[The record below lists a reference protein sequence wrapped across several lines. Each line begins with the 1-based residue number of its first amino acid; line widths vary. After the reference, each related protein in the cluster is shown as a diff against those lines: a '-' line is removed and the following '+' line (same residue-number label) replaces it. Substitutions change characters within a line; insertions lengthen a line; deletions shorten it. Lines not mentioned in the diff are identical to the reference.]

1 MSIDTDSSPPSRS
14 LHEDELV
21 NWHPHHDDLET
32 DVVHPPLARV
42 GRWAHGHRKFV
53 VIAWAFLAIGLGV
66 FAPKLEHALSGAM
79 WEVNGSESLAA
90 RDVIDQQFGGLSSQS
105 AVVVIQSQS
114 TPIEDPAY
122 QQVIA
127 DVNALILTEPGFGQ
141 PMPAQ
146 PGMDGKTVMIQAGA
160 QVDPTE
166 AVRAAERLG
175 NEIND
180 LSTEVAGDQISV
192 ALTGSPAFW
201 DDFNAV
207 NREGMMKA
215 EILTWPVTAVILVI
229 AFGTLAAAGL
239 PLLLTAAGLLASM
252 GVLYGITQVTDL
264 SIWTLNFAM
273 MFALALG
280 IDYALFIVTRYR
292 AALHAHPEDPPHA
305 VGLTMDTAGKAV
317 LFSGLTVLISLSAI
331 LLVPIPAFRSM
342 AAGMM
347 LSVSFVLL
355 AALTLLPALLG
366 PAIDKFALP
375 WHSKGDHHSE
385 FFARLADRIQ
395 ARKVLVAIGAV
406 TILVALALPL
416 LGLKTGMPG
425 ITVLPEDQQA
435 RQGYDMIADGFGPGG
450 PGPIQVIVPAGADAQ
465 AVADQVTATE
475 GIVMAFP
482 PQPGMEGASIIQ
494 AVGAYDPSST
504 EALALIPTLR
514 TELPD
519 GVLVG
524 GPVAENFD
532 LDQTLSE
539 KAPLVIG
546 VVLILG
552 FLLLMV
558 ALQAVIV
565 AFVGVIFN
573 LLSVGAAF
581 GVGALVFQHG
591 MGASLLG
598 FESQGYLTSW
608 APLFFFALVF
618 AISMD
623 YTVFLLASTRE
634 HFERSGDA
642 NEAVRGSL
650 GHSGRPIVA
659 AAGVMIAVFYTF
671 AIAGTLPMKEMG
683 LILGTAVLLDAFLI
697 RLVLVPAALF
707 IIGNRAW
714 WLPRWIDRILPNV
727 KFAH

>member
-1 MSIDTDSSPPSRS
+1 MTTDTEAVRPDLSLDEDGAIHPP
-14 LHEDELV
+14 
-21 NWHPHHDDLET
+21 PHHDDLET
-32 DVVHPPLARV
+32 DVVHPPLARM
-42 GRWAHGHRKFV
+42 GRWAHNHRKAV
-53 VIAWAFLAIGLGV
+53 IIAWAVLAIGLGV

-90 RDVIDQQFGGLSSQS
+90 RDIIDEQFGGLSSQS

-114 TPIEDPAY
+114 TPIDDPAY

-127 DVNALILTEPGFGQ
+127 DVNALIVTEPGFGQ
-141 PMPAQ
+141 PMPPQ
-146 PGMDGKTVMIQAGA
+146 PGMDGMTVMIQAGA
-160 QVDPTE
+160 EVDPTE

-180 LSTEVAGDQISV
+180 LSTEVAGDQITV

-215 EILTWPVTAVILVI
+215 ELLTWPVTAVILVI

-292 AALHAHPEDPPHA
+292 AALHAHPEDPEHA
-305 VGLTMDTAGKAV
+305 AGLSMDTAGKAV
-317 LFSGLTVLISLSAI
+317 LFSGITVLISLSAI

-366 PAIDKFALP
+366 PGIDKFALP
-375 WHSKGDHHSE
+375 WHRKGDHHSE

-395 ARKVLVAIGAV
+395 AHKVIVAIGAV
-406 TILVALALPL
+406 IVLVALALPL

-450 PGPIQVIVPAGADAQ
+450 PGPIQIIVPAGDDAE
-465 AVADQVTATE
+465 AVAGQVMATE

-494 AVGAYDPSST
+494 AVGAYDPSSE

-514 TELPD
+514 NELPD
-519 GVLVG
+519 GVVVG
-524 GPVAENFD
+524 GPVAENYD
-532 LDQTLSE
+532 LDQTLGE

-565 AFVGVIFN
+565 AFIGVIFN

-642 NEAVRGSL
+642 AEAVRGSL

-697 RLVLVPAALF
+697 RLVLVPATLY

>member
-1 MSIDTDSSPPSRS
+1 MTIDVSPSNLS
-14 LHEDELV
+14 LHEDIALKT
-21 NWHPHHDDLET
+21 HPNHDDLDT
-32 DVVHPPLARV
+32 DVVHPPLARM
-42 GRWAHGHRKFV
+42 GRWAHSHRKAV
-53 VIAWAFLAIGLGV
+53 IIAWAVLALGLGV

-90 RDVIDQQFGGLSSQS
+90 RHIVDEQFGGLSSQS
-105 AVVVIQSQS
+105 AVVVIQSES
-114 TPIEDPAY
+114 TPIDDPAY

-127 DVNALILTEPGFGQ
+127 DVNALIVTEPGFGQ

-146 PGMDGKTVMIQAGA
+146 PGMDGMTVMIQAGA
-160 QVDPTE
+160 EVDPTE
-166 AVRAAERLG
+166 AVRAAGRLG
-175 NEIND
+175 DAIND
-180 LSTEVAGDQISV
+180 LSTEVAGDQITV

-215 EILTWPVTAVILVI
+215 ELLTWPVTAVILVI

-292 AALHAHPEDPPHA
+292 AALHAHPDDPRHA
-305 VGLTMDTAGKAV
+305 AGISMDTAGKAV
-317 LFSGLTVLISLSAI
+317 LFSGITVLISLSAI

-347 LSVSFVLL
+347 LSVGFVLL

-366 PAIDKFALP
+366 PGIDKFALP
-375 WHSKGDHHSE
+375 WHKAGDHHSE

-395 ARKVLVAIGAV
+395 AHKVVVAVGAIIV
-406 TILVALALPL
+406 LVALALPL

-425 ITVLPEDQQA
+425 ITVLPEGEQA

-465 AVADQVTATE
+465 AVADQVMATE

-494 AVGAYDPSST
+494 AVGAYDPSSE

-514 TELPD
+514 TELPA
-519 GVLVG
+519 GVVVG
-524 GPVAENFD
+524 GPVAENYD
-532 LDQTLSE
+532 LDQTLSQ

-546 VVLILG
+546 VVLLLG

-598 FESQGYLTSW
+598 FDSQGYLTSW

-642 NEAVRGSL
+642 AEAVRGSL

-697 RLVLVPAALF
+697 RLVLVPATLF

>member
-1 MSIDTDSSPPSRS
+1 MTIDTDTSPPDASFDT
-14 LHEDELV
+14 DEV
-21 NWHPHHDDLET
+21 VIAHHDDLDT
-32 DVVHPPLARV
+32 DVEHPPLARM
-42 GRWAHGHRKFV
+42 GRWAHGHRKAV
-53 VIAWAFLAIGLGV
+53 IIAWAVLAIGLGV
-66 FAPKLEHALSGAM
+66 FAPKLESSLSGAM

-114 TPIEDPAY
+114 TPIDDPAF
-122 QQVIA
+122 QKVIT
-127 DVNALILTEPGFGQ
+127 DVNALIATEPGFGQ

-175 NEIND
+175 NEIGD
-180 LSTEVAGDQISV
+180 LSTTVAGDQIHV

-252 GVLYGITQVTDL
+252 GVLYGITRVTDL

-292 AALHAHPEDPPHA
+292 AALHAHPDDPQHA
-305 VGLTMDTAGKAV
+305 AGISMDTAGKAV
-317 LFSGLTVLISLSAI
+317 LFSGITVLISLSAI

-347 LSVSFVLL
+347 LSVGFVLL

-366 PAIDKFALP
+366 PGIDKFALP
-375 WHSKGDHHSE
+375 WHTSGDHHSE
-385 FFARLADRIQ
+385 FFGRLADRIQ
-395 ARKVLVAIGAV
+395 AHKVLVAIGAV
-406 TILVALALPL
+406 VVLIALAMPL

-435 RQGYDMIADGFGPGG
+435 RQGYEMIADGFGPGG
-450 PGPIQVIVPAGADAQ
+450 PGPIQVIVPAGTD
-465 AVADQVTATE
+465 AVAVAAQVSATD

-482 PQPGMEGASIIQ
+482 PQPGMDGASIIQ
-494 AVGAYDPSST
+494 AIGAYDPSST
-504 EALALIPTLR
+504 EALDLVPTLR

-524 GPVAENFD
+524 GPVAENYD
-532 LDQTLSE
+532 LDQTLGQ
-539 KAPLVIG
+539 KAPIVIG
-546 VVLILG
+546 VVLVLG
-552 FLLLMV
+552 FLLLML

-591 MGASLLG
+591 IGAGLLS
-598 FESQGYLTSW
+598 FTSQGYLTSW

-634 HFERSGDA
+634 HFERSGNA
-642 NEAVRGSL
+642 AEAVRGSL

>member
-1 MSIDTDSSPPSRS
+1 MSTDLEPPPQADIS
-14 LHEDELV
+14 LHE
-21 NWHPHHDDLET
+21 HQPIMQHDDLET
-32 DVVHPPLARV
+32 DVEHPPLARL
-42 GRWAHGHRKFV
+42 GRWAHERRKFV
-53 VIAWAFLAIGLGV
+53 IIAWVILAVGLGV
-66 FAPKLEHALSGAM
+66 FAPRLEHALSGAM

-90 RDVIDQQFGGLSSQS
+90 RDVIDEQFGGLSSQS

-114 TPIEDPAY
+114 TPIDDPAY

-127 DVNALILTEPGFGQ
+127 DVNELIASEEGFGQ
-141 PMPAQ
+141 PMAAQ
-146 PGMDGKTVMIQAGA
+146 PGMDGMTVMIQAGA
-160 QVDPTE
+160 DVDPTE

-175 NEIND
+175 DEIGD
-180 LSTEVAGDQISV
+180 LSTEVAGDEIRV

-201 DDFNAV
+201 DDFNEV
-207 NREGMMKA
+207 NREGMLKA
-215 EILTWPVTAVILVI
+215 EVLTWPVTAVILVL

-239 PLLLTAAGLLASM
+239 PLVLTAAGLVASM
-252 GVLYGITQVTDL
+252 GVLYGITELTDL

-280 IDYALFIVTRYR
+280 IDYALFIVTRFR
-292 AALHAHPEDPPHA
+292 AALHAHPEDPQHA
-305 VGLTMDTAGKAV
+305 TGIAMDTAGKAV
-317 LFSGLTVLISLSAI
+317 LFSGITVLVSLSAV

-366 PAIDKFALP
+366 PGIDKFALP
-375 WHSKGDHHSE
+375 WHAKGDHHSE
-385 FFARLADRIQ
+385 FFAKLADRIQ
-395 ARKVLVAIGAV
+395 AHKVIVAVASVLVLLG
-406 TILVALALPL
+406 LALPL

-425 ITVLPEDQQA
+425 ITVLPEDEQA

-450 PGPIQVIVPAGADAQ
+450 PGPIQVIVPADQDAE
-465 AVADQVTATE
+465 AVAGQVMATE

-494 AVGAYDPSST
+494 AVGAYDPSSD
-504 EALALIPTLR
+504 EALDLIPALR
-514 TELPD
+514 ADLPD

-524 GPVAENFD
+524 GPVAENYD
-532 LDQTLSE
+532 LDRTLSE
-539 KAPLVIG
+539 KALLVMG
-546 VVLILG
+546 VVLVLG
-552 FLLLMV
+552 FILLMI
-558 ALQAVIV
+558 ALQAVVV

-573 LLSVGAAF
+573 LLSVAAAF

-591 MGASLLG
+591 IGSSLLG
-598 FESQGYLTSW
+598 FDSQGYLTSW

-642 NEAVRGSL
+642 AEAVRGSL
-650 GHSGRPIVA
+650 GHVGRPIVA

-697 RLVLVPAALF
+697 RLVLVPATLY